1 MIAPVLRTAMTE
13 SNTPTAPPVAPR
25 KSRRGV
31 LVCVGLFALGGAV
44 LWGLFLAPRN
54 RPPSAPAVPWGTPVR
69 PLRFVTIDLGGASV
83 DDGGDLVA
91 DLRKLDPDFVLVQ
104 NVRFNDVLPLAEGLG
119 MAKSFHPRLFQR
131 PDPRAKDAPGDV
143 ILSIHPLYDARPV
156 AVLPDPDIR
165 EGSGVRAVAVV
176 DRVKFVVVSG
186 VGATDQTRRVL
197 EAELRR
203 EGSPPTVVGTGQIR
217 PATGEGVHSGYLLQ
231 VMVAQQR
238 AGRGEVSPVGGIY
251 ADASW
256 TQAPGDFT
264 SPIAGRHLP
273 LYVELKAS
281 GAAGGGAPNGKSY
294 P

>member
-1 MIAPVLRTAMTE
+1 MTE
-13 SNTPTAPPVAPR
+13 TNALTAPPEARR
-25 KSRRGV
+25 KSRRGM
-31 LVCVGLFALGGAV
+31 LVCVGLFVLGGAV

-54 RPPSAPAVPWGTPVR
+54 RPPAAPAVPWGTPVR
-69 PLRFVTIDLGGASV
+69 PLRFVTVDLGGVPLAE
-83 DDGGDLVA
+83 GGDLVA

-104 NVRFNDVLPLAEGLG
+104 NARFNDVLPLAEGLG

-131 PDPRAKDAPGDV
+131 PDPKAKDAPGDA
-143 ILSIHPLYDARPV
+143 ILSIHALYEARPV

-165 EGSGVRAVAVV
+165 EGRGVRAVAVV

-186 VGATDQTRRVL
+186 VGATDQSRKAL
-197 EAELRR
+197 EADLRR
-203 EGSPPTVVGTGQIR
+203 EGPPPTVVGTGQIR
-217 PATGEGVHSGYLLQ
+217 PANGDGVYSGYLLQ

-264 SPIAGRHLP
+264 TPIAGRHLS

-281 GAAGGGAPNGKSY
+281 GTAGAGAANGKSS